1 MEVRITPELA
11 AELAHIAT
19 RTGRTPEQLAA
30 AALALGM
37 KAERRFLKAV
47 EQGIAS
53 ADSGRFVEDEQ
64 VVNNGKPPS
73 SPDAR
78 PLDRER
84 RSRPVRSAD
93 SGTSAS
99 HIARQKPPYR
109 SCFRDPRFTE

>member
-53 ADSGRFVEDEQ
+53 ADAGRFIEDEQ
-64 VVNNGKPPS
+64 VL
-73 SPDAR
+73 AWIEQ
-78 PLDRER
+78 REA
-84 RSRPVRSAD
+84 SELSGCASA
-93 SGTSAS
+93 G
-99 HIARQKPPYR
+99 
-109 SCFRDPRFTE
+109 PRTP